1 MELNPPGSPS
11 PRRTVCVMSDQES
24 AAEEQPQ
31 PQTPAVG
38 DSAWDTLDFVP
49 SGTPD
54 AANIAVEPLKND
66 SM

>member
-1 MELNPPGSPS
+1 
-11 PRRTVCVMSDQES
+11 MSDQES

-31 PQTPAVG
+31 TQTPAVG

-49 SGTPD
+49 SGTAD
-54 AANIAVEPLKND
+54 AANIAVEPLKHD